1 MGLCAGRMRV
11 DCDGKGQFYPPS
23 YAWKL
28 RLTFIILGCCI
39 FALCLAL
46 AGPGLASVGN
56 TTKSIRKVN
65 QDVNDLTTQGL
76 VILDSLERVKLNIDG
91 LDVQSILRNGEAC
104 PNLAKFLS
112 VSSVQG
118 IDEDFD
124 HLKEQIHKIDS
135 EGIRQAID
143 FIMDGT
149 EDIETAVT
157 NIEEKDWILRMFL
170 LVLSLMTCFMIFAA
184 CYEWSGRCHC
194 LSALTCISE
203 LFILPTF
210 AIAIICCWIATSA
223 LAFASI
229 SNAGKA

>member
-1 MGLCAGRMRV
+1 
-11 DCDGKGQFYPPS
+11 
-23 YAWKL
+23 
-28 RLTFIILGCCI
+28 
-39 FALCLAL
+39 
-46 AGPGLASVGN
+46 
-56 TTKSIRKVN
+56 
-65 QDVNDLTTQGL
+65 
-76 VILDSLERVKLNIDG
+76 LDSLERVKLNIDG

-124 HLKEQIHKIDS
+124 HLKEQIHKINS

-157 NIEEKDWILRMFL
+157 NIEENDWILRMFL

-229 SNAGKA
+229 FNSGKFENRKGIEQDVLVISPTLSDFCSGNSQQSGPGGTVMEIFEERGITSNDMIFTAFTYYQSVRLRTSDCLPQQ

>member
-91 LDVQSILRNGEAC
+91 FDVQSILRNGEAC
-104 PNLAKFLS
+104 PKS
-112 VSSVQG
+112 KTVVS
-118 IDEDFD
+118 IDADFD
-124 HLKEQIHKIDS
+124 HVNEYIQKSYL
-135 EGIRQAID
+135 EGIRQHLD
-143 FIMDGT
+143 FIMDGA
-149 EDIETAVT
+149 ELIESAVT
-157 NIEEKDWILRMFL
+157 TFDENDWIVKMFAL
-170 LVLSLMTCFMIFAA
+170 FLGGLIIFMICAA
-184 CYEWSGRCHC
+184 CYEWSGSCQH
-194 LSALTCISE
+194 LFALTSMLE

-210 AIAIICCWIATSA
+210 VIAIICCWIATSA

-229 SNAGKA
+229 FNAGKD

>member
-1 MGLCAGRMRV
+1 
-11 DCDGKGQFYPPS
+11 
-23 YAWKL
+23 
-28 RLTFIILGCCI
+28 
-39 FALCLAL
+39 
-46 AGPGLASVGN
+46 
-56 TTKSIRKVN
+56 
-65 QDVNDLTTQGL
+65 
-76 VILDSLERVKLNIDG
+76 
-91 LDVQSILRNGEAC
+91 
-104 PNLAKFLS
+104 LS

-194 LSALTCISE
+194 LSA
-203 LFILPTF
+203 PTF